1 MWDGLD
7 EYSIFEKNFSL
18 IYLPVNGAAVI
29 FLLNVILGLEG
40 LIKVA
45 RYSFLQ

>member
-7 EYSIFEKNFSL
+7 EYSIFEKNCSL

-29 FLLNVILGLEG
+29 FLLTVFIRLTALG
-40 LIKVA
+40 A
-45 RYSFLQ
+45 Y

>member
-7 EYSIFEKNFSL
+7 EYSIFEKNCSL

-29 FLLNVILGLEG
+29 FLPNYTQVKRFHL
-40 LIKVA
+40 
-45 RYSFLQ
+45 